1 MVEAAFVVLVFAFPL
16 LVGAMRGWP
25 ALLLPVIG
33 WPLFY
38 VGLDRGWWGR
48 GTGDGWQ
55 YLAVLMTTIGVV
67 TTALAVALSHAVGRR
82 PRPHE

>member
-1 MVEAAFVVLVFAFPL
+1 MVEATFVVLVFAFPL
-16 LVGAMRGWP
+16 LGGAMRRWL

-38 VGLDRGWWGR
+38 FGLDRGWWGH